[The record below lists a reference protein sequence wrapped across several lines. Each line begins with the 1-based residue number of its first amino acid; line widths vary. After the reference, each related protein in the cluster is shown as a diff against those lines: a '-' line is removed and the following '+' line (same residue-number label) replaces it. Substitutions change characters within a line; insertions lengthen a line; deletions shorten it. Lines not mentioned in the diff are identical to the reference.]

1 MAFPQILESLC
12 ALIEI
17 PPPIL
22 PYPPDGTPS
31 KLAQT
36 GIDFF
41 SLWIARIGGIVAFIG
56 AIKFAL
62 SIKADDAR
70 DQLNAVLIMVS
81 GFMIRA
87 AVQNLGI
94 FSLSTTNANTIFS
107 SVMTFISTWT
117 RRVGALGALIGAI
130 MFAFA
135 IKDENAATKING
147 LKTFAAGAIC
157 MSVSTILPL
166 FVT

>member
-1 MAFPQILESLC
+1 MEFPQLIESLF
-12 ALIEI
+12 A
-17 PPPIL
+17 IL
-22 PYPPDGTPS
+22 PSPPSGTPS
-31 KLAQT
+31 QLAQN
-36 GIDFF
+36 GINFF
-41 SLWIARIGGIVAFIG
+41 ALWIARIGGIVAFIG
-56 AIKFAL
+56 AVKFAL

-87 AVQNLGI
+87 AVRNMDF
-94 FSLSTTNANTIFS
+94 FSLGSTNANTIFT

-130 MFAFA
+130 IFAFS
-135 IKDENAATKING
+135 IKDENAANKING

>member
-1 MAFPQILESLC
+1 MAFPQVLEFLST
-12 ALIEI
+12 
-17 PPPIL
+17 IL
-22 PYPPDGTPS
+22 PDPPSGTPS

-56 AIKFAL
+56 AVKFAL

-107 SVMTFISTWT
+107 SVMTFISTW
-117 RRVGALGALIGAI
+117 AH
-130 MFAFA
+130 
-135 IKDENAATKING
+135 
-147 LKTFAAGAIC
+147 
-157 MSVSTILPL
+157 
-166 FVT
+166 